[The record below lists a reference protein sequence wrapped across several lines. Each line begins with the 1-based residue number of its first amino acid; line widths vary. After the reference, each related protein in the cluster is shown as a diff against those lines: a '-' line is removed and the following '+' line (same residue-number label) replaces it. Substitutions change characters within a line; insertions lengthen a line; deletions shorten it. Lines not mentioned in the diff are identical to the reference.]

1 MCDILFVR
9 SRKARPSSVPPK
21 LDFGGD
27 SQHCCPPSQN
37 FGGESPSLSPHD
49 LHHWGI
55 YVLCYCTKLENL
67 TFNFT
72 ANFYHLQGLW
82 LEGCLKMHFLQVKCK
97 YSMIFKNKITLF
109 NFFKWLSEGA
119 GTPLDPP
126 LVRMHRGNCNL
137 RIAYSKLCVIYS
149 F

>member
-67 TFNFT
+67 TLYVCT
-72 ANFYHLQGLW
+72 IHANFYHLQGLW
-82 LEGCLKMHFLQVKCK
+82 LEGCLKMHFLQVECK
-97 YSMIFKNKITLF
+97 S
-109 NFFKWLSEGA
+109 SSRSGV
-119 GTPLDPP
+119 DPD
-126 LVRMHRGNCNL
+126 LQLRGGEMGS
-137 RIAYSKLCVIYS
+137 RGKAPGQGSGGMKS
-149 F
+149 P

>member
-67 TFNFT
+67 TFNYT

-82 LEGCLKMHFLQVKCK
+82 LEGCLKMHFLQVECK
-97 YSMIFKNKITLF
+97 SSSR
-109 NFFKWLSEGA
+109 SEV
-119 GTPLDPP
+119 DPD
-126 LVRMHRGNCNL
+126 LELRGGE
-137 RIAYSKLCVIYS
+137 IM
-149 F
+149 